1 MKIKSFL
8 SMNSLLLPVLLMSV
22 FSINYSCTSTNTSQ
36 DPIIST
42 KVSYKESGMD
52 SLKLAEIAVA
62 MQQFVNDKKISGAVT
77 MVMRNGYIANF
88 EAIGLLDI
96 EKNIPMQKNTL
107 FRIASMSKPFSAA
120 AIMMLEEEGKL
131 QLDDPVEKYLP
142 EFRKMW
148 LISEQN
154 EEKTVL
160 KQPNRPITVRDIL
173 AHIDGLDA
181 LPSDISVNSITE
193 NTLVVSQRPLLFEPG
208 SEWRYGGAGINSAAR
223 IVEVL
228 SGQPYEEFL
237 KERVFIPLGMKNTSF
252 SISDEVM
259 AKLATLYQP
268 SSDSGLE
275 AIEAPDW
282 FRFPRPDAGLISTAT
297 DMSVWMQTIL
307 NRGIYNGTRILTEK
321 SVSEIIKTQTG
332 DLKTG
337 FTEGMS
343 FGLAFGVVSNPS
355 GVTAMLSKG
364 TFGHGGAFGTQY
376 WADPLTNTIYI
387 LMIQRRGFGNGDDS
401 DVRKAFQYIA
411 SDAIIE

>member
-8 SMNSLLLPVLLMSV
+8 SRKSLLLPVLLISV
-22 FSINYSCTSTNTSQ
+22 LSINYFCTSTNPTQ
-36 DPIIST
+36 DPIISST
-42 KVSYKESGMD
+42 VSYKESGMD
-52 SLKLAEIAVA
+52 SVKLAEIAVA

-88 EAIGLLDI
+88 EAVGLQDI

-107 FRIASMSKPFSAA
+107 FRIASMSKPFSSA

-154 EEKTVL
+154 EEKAVL
-160 KQPNRPITVRDIL
+160 KQPTRPITVRDIL

-181 LPSDISVNSITE
+181 LPSDISVNSIAE

-208 SEWRYGGAGINSAAR
+208 SEWKYGGAGITAAAR

-228 SGQPYEEFL
+228 SGQPYEKFL
-237 KERVFIPLGMKNTSF
+237 KERIFIPLGMKNTSF

-282 FRFPRPDAGLISTAT
+282 YRFPRPDAGLISTAT

-321 SVSEIIKTQTG
+321 SVSEIIKTHTG

-343 FGLAFGVVSNPS
+343 FGLAFGVVRNPS
-355 GVTAMLSKG
+355 GVTVMLSKG

-401 DVRKAFQYIA
+401 DVRKAFQHIV
-411 SDAIIE
+411 SEAIID